1 MSVVRRD
8 LNTIS
13 LGLDPDPNLGN
24 TQPSLRTGHILDCV
38 AMGVDAQGQTAA
50 KIFFSPDAPAEHILP
65 VIETI
70 GGTCRSV
77 GGGLIADVP
86 CKGSNQ
92 LHLAFPDQPIDV
104 FADADEQGI
113 FSGLNCALSERNG
126 ETADIILDWLLWHVE
141 NHRLQG
147 VLIIDRATPK
157 DADLFAEDLK
167 ALIAGSRLAQV
178 SLPIVVLAADIPL
191 GRPGVGSESH
201 PMNAPDAPGKDRME
215 PLQDDPWRAPLH
227 ALNIY
232 ELLRHRFL
240 DTARAVMNID
250 VYDVLPKAADTTE
263 PSVFDAALADS
274 QGVIALL
281 GERCYPWALRK
292 TRRVGFGEHIC
303 IRFDGNQ
310 RHRRWVIAPQK
321 LPPKAIWRL
330 VRIAH
335 ADTASEPI
343 AFYRFMALR
352 FYAEGEDRFKV
363 TRIVPKSSLIESQ
376 ELLDL
381 AISFGAKP
389 VRMPKVEPRS
399 SSGKHQQVAVVTTM
413 KNEGPF
419 ILEWLAY
426 HRAIGIRDF
435 IVYTND
441 CDDGT
446 DTMLD
451 LLQEKGIVQHRDNP
465 FRDTGLKPQ
474 HAALAASEKEPIIQN
489 ADWAIC
495 MDVDE
500 FINIHAGDGMVQ
512 DLFEAVPDAN
522 MISLT
527 WRLFGNDDVEEFC
540 DEFITERFSGCAPL
554 MTRKPHQAWGFKT
567 LFRNIG
573 LFKKMGVHRPKGLR
587 PQLVDDVN
595 WVNGSGIKMPKDEY
609 RNAWRSTTRTVG
621 YDLVSLNHYAVR
633 SAESFLVKRD
643 RGRVNHVDRDQG
655 LAYWFRMNNNAE
667 QDHSIKRML
676 PELRAEFEALLEDPD
691 IAAAHAY
698 SVARHRTRIDELKAA
713 PKYSAFY
720 AELIGDRLQRLSRL
734 HTHFGSAVF
743 LSGPGCIPDDI
754 LTKELPSDFLF
765 TVPKAKTEH

>member
-1 MSVVRRD
+1 MPVIRRN
-8 LNTIS
+8 LNTVAINQQADQS
-13 LGLDPDPNLGN
+13 HPV
-24 TQPSLRTGHILDCV
+24 GHVLDCV
-38 AMGVDAQGQTAA
+38 KTDAASDQHQITR
-50 KIFFSPDAPAEHILP
+50 IFFSPGAAVDQITPALDA
-65 VIETI
+65 I
-70 GGTCRSV
+70 GGSCRSV
-77 GGGLIADVP
+77 GGGLIATLGATD
-86 CKGSNQ
+86 GDHI
-92 LHLAFPDQPIDV
+92 HLDLPDGPLNIPAYKDEQDL
-104 FADADEQGI
+104 FADKNSAV
-113 FSGLNCALSERNG
+113 SERNG
-126 ETADIILDWLLWHVE
+126 ETASAVIDWLKWHVD
-141 NHRLQG
+141 HHQLQA
-147 VLIIDRATPK
+147 VLLLDRAPPA
-157 DADLFAEDLK
+157 DADQFAAQLTD
-167 ALIAGSRLAQV
+167 LIAKSPLSDRELT
-178 SLPIVVLAADIPL
+178 VVILAADVPL
-191 GRPGVGSESH
+191 GRPGAGAESH

-215 PLQDDPWRAPLH
+215 PPAEDLWHAPLY

-232 ELLRHRFL
+232 ELARYRFL
-240 DTARAVMNID
+240 AKARAVMNID
-250 VYDVLPKAADTTE
+250 VYDLLPIPDSAQKTI
-263 PSVFDAALADS
+263 FDAVTSDPG
-274 QGVIALL
+274 GVVQLL
-281 GERCYPWALRK
+281 GERCYPWALRPS
-292 TRRVGFGEHIC
+292 REVGFGEHIC
-303 IRFDGNQ
+303 TRFDGNQ
-310 RHRRWVIAPQK
+310 RHRRWAVAPQK
-321 LPPKAIWRL
+321 LSSKAVWRL
-330 VRIAH
+330 VRVTH
-335 ADTASEPI
+335 AETSSPALH
-343 AFYRFMALR
+343 FYRFMALR
-352 FYAEGEDRFKV
+352 FHAEGKDRHKV
-363 TRIVPKSSLIESQ
+363 TRIVPKSSLIENE

-381 AISFGAKP
+381 AASFGAKP
-389 VRMPKVEPRS
+389 VRMPKVEARTTS
-399 SSGKHQQVAVVTTM
+399 QKQQRVAIVTTM

-446 DTMLD
+446 DTMLEM
-451 LLQEKGIVQHRDNP
+451 LQEKGIVQHRDNP

-500 FINIHAGDGMVQ
+500 FINIHVGDGLVQ
-512 DLFEAVPDAN
+512 DLFDAVPDAN

-527 WRLFGNDDVEEFC
+527 WRLFGNDDVAEFH
-540 DEFITERFSGCAPL
+540 DEFIIERFSGCAPL

-587 PQLVDDVN
+587 PQLVDEVN

-621 YDLVSLNHYAVR
+621 YDLVTLNHYAVR

-667 QDHSIKRML
+667 QDHSIQRML
-676 PELRAEFEALLEDPD
+676 PRLRAEFHSLLDDPD

-720 AELIGDRLQRLSRL
+720 QELTGERLQRLSRL
-734 HTHFGSAVF
+734 HAHFGSAVF
-743 LSGPGCIPDDI
+743 LSGPGCIPDSI
-754 LTKELPSDFLF
+754 LENDLPPDFLF
-765 TVPKAKTEH
+765 TVPKTKTEH